1 MGADERVSKIMFSL
15 GKRHYARGSNVD
27 HMSLQGDNLGNNL
40 WKIICNGEMEYRT
53 TKEDLTTLINVI
65 VYWLQKEKNIDS
77 KKKMNQFK
85 TKMKTQ
91 NLNIKT

>member
-1 MGADERVSKIMFSL
+1 MDLE
-15 GKRHYARGSNVD
+15 GKGLA
-27 HMSLQGDNLGNNL
+27 NNL
-40 WKIICNGEMEYRT
+40 WKIISSGKMDYRI